1 MKKLTLLLCLVAT
14 LSLTG
19 CQHYQ
24 AAPGE
29 GQAVG
34 TVLGGVGGALI
45 GSTIGGGDGRL
56 VATAAGAILG
66 GLFGSHIGSGYDQAG
81 EFGPHMQGGMKCQ
94 TGPVQYVD
102 GYGGSRSGGCS
113 SRGHTNC
120 SNGDKYSE
128 RYARCYNSF
137 HHATDADMGH
147 TVYWKDK
154 YAGTYGSVRAV
165 RDGINNKGLYC
176 REFQTTVYVDGRA
189 ERLFGQA
196 CRMKDGRWMPI

>member
-1 MKKLTLLLCLVAT
+1 MKKLALLPCLVAGI

-24 AAPGE
+24 HAQSE

-34 TVLGGVGGALI
+34 TVLGGIGGALI
-45 GSTIGGGDGRL
+45 GSTIGSGDGRL

-66 GLFGSHIGSGYDQAG
+66 GMFGNQFGQGWGRAND
-81 EFGPHMQGGMKCQ
+81 FGPHMEGMNCQ

-102 GYGGSRSGGCS
+102 GYGSSNCGGHS
-113 SRGHTNC
+113 NC
-120 SNGDKYSE
+120 ANGEKFGQ
-128 RYARCYNSF
+128 RYARCLSSYYL
-137 HHATDADMGH
+137 ATDKDMGH

-165 RDGINNKGLYC
+165 RDGINDKGLYC

-196 CRMKDGRWMPI
+196 CRMRDGRWVPI